1 MSIKQRLD
9 TDMKQAMKGRD
20 RPRVSCIRMLKSK
33 LLEREV
39 ALRAKHGT
47 DYEITEEE
55 AQSVIATYAKQ
66 RRDSIDSYRK
76 GGRDDLVADEQAE
89 LEIVSTYL
97 PQQLSEA
104 ELRPLVQQAISESGA
119 ESVQDI
125 GKVMKVLMPRTK
137 GKADGKQVNR
147 IVRELLEA
155 TDS

>member
-1 MSIKQRLD
+1 MI
-9 TDMKQAMKGRD
+9 QAMKERD

-39 ALRAKHGT
+39 ALRTKHGT
-47 DYEITEEE
+47 DYEITDEE

-66 RRDSIDSYRK
+66 RRDSIDSYRT

-104 ELRPLVQQAISESGA
+104 ELRQLVQAAITESGA
-119 ESVQDI
+119 ESIKDL
-125 GKVMKVLMPRTK
+125 GRVMKVLMPRTQ
-137 GKADGKQVNR
+137 GSADGKQVNR
-147 IVRELLEA
+147 IVRELLGA
-155 TDS
+155 ADS